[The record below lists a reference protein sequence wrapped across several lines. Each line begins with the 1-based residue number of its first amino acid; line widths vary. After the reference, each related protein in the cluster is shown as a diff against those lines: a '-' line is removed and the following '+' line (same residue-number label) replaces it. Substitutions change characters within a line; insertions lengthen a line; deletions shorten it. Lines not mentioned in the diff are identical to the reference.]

1 MIGKD
6 LLGDLVK
13 KIDDQDDPKKI
24 YLDRIEEKKRRMD
37 EGGVPG
43 EKRPI

>member
-1 MIGKD
+1 MNGKD
-6 LLGDLVK
+6 LLGDLAK
-13 KIDDQDDPKKI
+13 KIDEQDDPKKV
-24 YLDRIEEKKRRMD
+24 YLDNIEEKKRRMD